1 MTTPKDIPP
10 DLLAQYHAFELTS
23 TQLSELT
30 GYHPVYLRRSIKRD
44 HTSRKKKENSK
55 RKLIEAR
62 ELFRKSIASK
72 SVTEIMRL
80 ANVSKA
86 TAKRIRAKYNV

>member
-10 DLLAQYHAFELTS
+10 DLLAQYKAFELTS
-23 TQLSELT
+23 VQLSELT
-30 GYHPVYLRRSIKRD
+30 GYHPVYLRRTIKRD
-44 HTSRKKKENSK
+44 IKNRRNK
-55 RKLIEAR
+55 RKDKQKLLEAR

-72 SVTEIMRL
+72 SVTEIMTL

-86 TAKRIRAKYNV
+86 TAKRIRAKYYV